1 MAKKWSIASIKFPRN
16 RPKNQAIIFARNLGI
31 NEAADPEL
39 YYYVIKWYV
48 ETNTGDEFPISEN
61 EYDEFEE
68 DSLEGD
74 FGKIHDKVLKE
85 IEAYQKEQKKNKKP
99 TASKRPPKAPTKKS
113 PTRQRQRKSTANKN
127 QNPISEVSS
136 STNVDTQNKETC
148 CEDIK
153 DKIEDLLGEI
163 KRGAIQL
170 QKKEP
175 GPRTRPTSRSAST
188 FVSPSNFRTRNVR
201 IARTTLERSRAVIDN
216 GGGGGNNGRV
226 GGGGGGGGS
235 NDPMVQILLKI
246 QKSVDNILAVLSAQ
260 RATTI
265 KTQRVERI
273 TQEQNKRK
281 EAENQLE
288 SSAKK
293 TYDSFQKVMSPV
305 KGILDRIFDFIFYT
319 LLGKAFTELVK
330 WISDPKNKKKIESLK
345 RFFKDWWP
353 AILGTF
359 ILFGTRFGKFIRST
373 VGLAI
378 NLTKYIRAIGIPGIL
393 KLLKTFGVR
402 SLYAGAAVAAA
413 YGGYQLLKPKN
424 ESEKIKQPKPQQ
436 QSSPEEKKIKPQPL
450 PPSYA
455 FNRGGI
461 IPQRNSTP
469 IEKIALDGSQQ
480 ITSNSGLDITGAGP
494 DTQLVAARPG
504 EIVVTPED
512 AKDIQN
518 KTGLNLYQFVAGR
531 KPKYAN
537 NIQMAKDGGIVGG
550 GKLSAADYNSL
561 LAISALE
568 DDTAQGRADVAQS
581 IYNRL
586 QAANNYG
593 ANFYQKKDTIKDI
606 IIAKDQYQP
615 VFGNISDWKN
625 IVDRKTAALAVMNST
640 KGKKYNWNMQEALRQ
655 MSDTEKALKNIKL
668 QQQAQN
674 FIGTRTAFRGK
685 SEQPYMRPDKGD
697 ILRNKDSNFF
707 IHEGNYGNKPAP
719 IPAQFQAPPP
729 PKPKPKPQG
738 FLEPLW
744 NNILRFTGLKTSD
757 ASLAPVTPNVRQPGK
772 RVQGKGNFTITEL
785 PPVMVSSNQN
795 IAPGAKNGSQVPALS
810 PIPPNR
816 EEREITLS
824 AYGLT

>member
-16 RPKNQAIIFARNLGI
+16 RPKNHAIIFAKNLGI
-31 NEAADPEL
+31 SEAADPEL
-39 YYYVIKWYV
+39 YYYVIKWYA
-48 ETNTGDEFPISEN
+48 ETNPGDEFPISEN

-99 TASKRPPKAPTKKS
+99 TASKRPPKAPTKKPTS
-113 PTRQRQRKSTANKN
+113 PRATPPQPKQT
-127 QNPISEVSS
+127 
-136 STNVDTQNKETC
+136 DQNKKDQSEDKDEET
-148 CEDIK
+148 K
-153 DKIEDLLGEI
+153 DKIEELLGEI
-163 KRGAIQL
+163 QRAGRQ
-170 QKKEP
+170 P
-175 GPRTRPTSRSAST
+175 PRRQPTSTSARR
-188 FVSPSNFRTRNVR
+188 FVQPSQTTFRTRNVSIGR
-201 IARTTLERSRAVIDN
+201 SIAQRSRVALANIPPPPGGGGGPN
-216 GGGGGNNGRV
+216 GGGGGN
-226 GGGGGGGGS
+226 
-235 NDPMVQILLKI
+235 DPPIIGILLKI
-246 QKSVDNILAVLSAQ
+246 QKSVDNILAILSAQ
-260 RATTI
+260 RSTTI
-265 KTQRVERI
+265 RTQRVERI
-273 TQEQNKRK
+273 AQEQNKRK
-281 EAENQLE
+281 EAEKQLE

-293 TYDSFQKVMSPV
+293 TYASFEKVISPV

-330 WISDPKNKKKIESLK
+330 WISDPKNKQKIESLK

-378 NLTKYIRAIGIPGIL
+378 NLTKYIHAIGIPGIL

-424 ESEKIKQPKPQQ
+424 EPEKIQQPKSQQ
-436 QSSPEEKKIKPQPL
+436 QSKQEEQKIKPQPM

-480 ITSNSGLDITGAGP
+480 ITNNSGLDITGAGP

-504 EIVVTPED
+504 EIVLTPED

-561 LAISALE
+561 LAISAIE
-568 DDTAQGRADVAQS
+568 DDNPQGRADVAQS

-593 ANFYQKKDTIKDI
+593 ANFLQSKNTIKDI
-606 IIAKDQYQP
+606 IMVPGQYDP
-615 VFGNISDWKN
+615 TSYNTSDWNN
-625 IVDRKTAALAVMNST
+625 IVDKKSAAIALMNSK
-640 KGKKYNWNMQEALRQ
+640 KGKDYKWSMQDALRQ
-655 MSDTEKALKNIKL
+655 ISDTEKALKNVKL
-668 QQQAQN
+668 QQQAQR
-674 FIGTRTAFRGK
+674 FVGTRTGFYGT
-685 SEQPYMRPDKGD
+685 SEQPHMRPDKGD
-697 ILRNKDSNFF
+697 VLRNKNSNFF

-738 FLEPLW
+738 FIEPLW

-757 ASLAPVTPNVRQPGK
+757 ATLAPVTPNVQQPGK
-772 RVQGKGNFTITEL
+772 RVQNKGNFTITEL

-795 IAPGAKNGSQVPALS
+795 TAPGARSGSQVPALS
-810 PIPPNR
+810 PIPPNQ
-816 EEREITLS
+816 EERGITLS